1 MKIAL
6 GELPPA
12 GATAVTMA
20 KTHINLVP
28 PEHKEPIINAAQQ
41 QINPY
46 LDLILGPQADH
57 AAAIVHGVLA
67 PYESIIGRNDPAVL
81 KAEVV
86 ARVLLAVIAQALLL
100 VGRPKDACVAYGY
113 CAHVFGPAGG
123 EEAEELRQQS
133 HILRP
138 QSVHHREARKVERE
152 IYRFWGDAAMQAGGK
167 ADAERVHALG
177 VSRGVWPSL
186 TQRPVGQIDRRLT
199 ARPFW
204 SSDDIPAA
212 KALEAA
218 HPTILHELQ
227 RVMALQERASKKQG
241 MKDVFAVYKSDT
253 VKSGAWTDFQLYAN
267 GQRDEANA
275 RLCPKTAEC
284 IASQPAFNQML
295 VGAHFF
301 SRLAPGTHIGAHC
314 GPSNLRLRCHL
325 GLMVPKGCRI
335 RVGTEVREWKEGEC
349 LIFDDSFEHEVFHDG
364 DSDRVVLICDLW
376 HPELDVDDD
385 IIPTLTDTEKAA
397 LLAARKG
404 EHQTLTERHYT
415 IGGSVRRAP

>member
-1 MKIAL
+1 MATAVTCSAPSAARGSWRPWRALASLPEYSPATIPTAAATTVAIPTAPSNTPPPLKSPPKAKPKKMKIAL

-123 EEAEELRQQS
+123 DEAEELRQQS

-177 VSRGVWPSL
+177 VS
-186 TQRPVGQIDRRLT
+186 
-199 ARPFW
+199 
-204 SSDDIPAA
+204 
-212 KALEAA
+212 
-218 HPTILHELQ
+218 
-227 RVMALQERASKKQG
+227 
-241 MKDVFAVYKSDT
+241 Y
-253 VKSGAWTDFQLYAN
+253 
-267 GQRDEANA
+267 
-275 RLCPKTAEC
+275 
-284 IASQPAFNQML
+284 
-295 VGAHFF
+295 
-301 SRLAPGTHIGAHC
+301 
-314 GPSNLRLRCHL
+314 
-325 GLMVPKGCRI
+325 
-335 RVGTEVREWKEGEC
+335 
-349 LIFDDSFEHEVFHDG
+349 
-364 DSDRVVLICDLW
+364 
-376 HPELDVDDD
+376 
-385 IIPTLTDTEKAA
+385 IIYMN
-397 LLAARKG
+397 
-404 EHQTLTERHYT
+404 YT
-415 IGGSVRRAP
+415 ITYGVYYYHKDP